1 MTQIPGKYAIT
12 SAHAAL
18 EEALTSLQIA
28 TLALENTPNPQ
39 PWSRERLNHAHAQDL
54 LKHTQQRVDNLYSK

>member
-1 MTQIPGKYAIT
+1 MNQISSKYTIT
-12 SAHAAL
+12 SAHTAL
-18 EEALTSLQIA
+18 EDAIASLSIA
-28 TLALENTPNPQ
+28 TQRLENTPNPQ